1 MGLIYKYEDGDSVTK
16 KMVNRNKPKENKTIS
31 KSERSNSESTSVS
44 KPLVKSLKVLAIEKM
59 MRDEKEQ
66 PVISQGRKLTEQEQK
81 TSDKINKRLENKAK
95 YKNEPGIV
103 NDFLNVTGIDPTDI
117 GMTAGNIAKKISNL
131 GGEGL
136 TEEDIIKTTNNPKEA
151 LKFADNI
158 AKQEA
163 INLIAGNILAA
174 PLGRAYYNTASS
186 INKYVKNPFPS
197 IRNFKKLH
205 PLVTN
210 SRLLDPAL
218 TNKLIR
224 KYPQISGDI
233 VGNTTAD
240 IGDNIVKKLNTEL
253 SEAEFNPNK
262 ILDKA
267 KQSAEKSE
275 LLERF
280 SESVP
285 QKKDALNELKLI
297 KDIQSNLKHAEVE
310 SSMGDHIAKVHGK
323 YYDTNKLSTE
333 EYDLLEKAA
342 LNSPEQLA
350 AYHTSYTPKETD
362 MFVNR
367 FGDKPKLTKN
377 NFYTKD
383 EVNKLSKQYIDYHT
397 ALNEYEKLNPQDPG
411 SMIMGAL
418 KGQNT
423 YMDKFHNLYPN
434 LKDPN
439 WGEKFWSH
447 LDDVR
452 ALNKELPYAQG
463 VKNSLSPNSLKFI
476 NSNENK
482 LLPSA
487 KPLTDQSNDW
497 FHKAS
502 KKDYLIEM
510 RGSLNIK
517 PSDIK
522 KMSKSEIE
530 FNAQKIYDKI
540 KQQEKERYLKDVS
553 NIYEGKEAIKN
564 VSSNKKGGLIY
575 KK

>member
-163 INLIAGNILAA
+163 ISLIAGNILAA
-174 PLGRAYYNTASS
+174 PLSRAYYNTASS

-218 TNKLIR
+218 ANKLIR

-262 ILDKA
+262 ILDKV

-333 EYDLLEKAA
+333 EYDLLERAA

-362 MFVNR
+362 AIIDRGGSLRRSDFVTSVEEQQANDL
-367 FGDKPKLTKN
+367 FNKYSAGVDFSVKGKPKLIDDGGKKFNEMMKEAKKLGLPPDEILSRVLKQLADVGKPKLKYGEQGFTGKP
-377 NFYTKD
+377 FY
-383 EVNKLSKQYIDYHT
+383 
-397 ALNEYEKLNPQDPG
+397 LNPKNPR
-411 SMIMGAL
+411 SS
-418 KGQNT
+418 T
-423 YMDKFHNLYPN
+423 
-434 LKDPN
+434 
-439 WGEKFWSH
+439 
-447 LDDVR
+447 R
-452 ALNKELPYAQG
+452 A
-463 VKNSLSPNSLKFI
+463 VI
-476 NSNENK
+476 NSNSNYN
-482 LLPSA
+482 PFA
-487 KPLTDQSNDW
+487 KELNETGPLGGKYPGELNSYYADRINTLTDQLQYADNDLM
-497 FHKAS
+497 K
-502 KKDYLIEM
+502 
-510 RGSLNIK
+510 IK
-517 PSDIK
+517 IQN
-522 KMSKSEIE
+522 EI
-530 FNAQKIYDKI
+530 NKIY
-540 KQQEKERYLKDVS
+540 QQGLKEFKLGAPYKS
-553 NIYEGKEAIKN
+553 NVNNIIL
-564 VSSNKKGGLIY
+564 NKKGGLIY